1 MSTKVTRGNERIVA
15 PQHEQPIR
23 FTRQRMTEIN
33 QESMHSATVPT
44 QHNLSPTT
52 NYDLTHSLIVPTQ
65 PSSSAA
71 TNHESTQSIDILLH
85 NLLLRY
91 TRRVITTMEMKA
103 SEHLKFLDIDLVLS
117 K

>member
-71 TNHESTQSIDILLH
+71 TNHESTQSIDTATQPTSPIHEEGDNH
-85 NLLLRY
+85 NGD
-91 TRRVITTMEMKA
+91 EGK
-103 SEHLKFLDIDLVLS
+103 
-117 K
+117 